1 MGFLGIV
8 VALPATALLL
18 VLNKKF
24 KGKPKN
30 KQFKMSIS
38 LAILLVAFVLGCGL
52 AYCVLGHWIA
62 AIISFGAGLLA
73 AVLHQQ
79 EITSAVPFALAL
91 LAIGW
96 ATADVAFDRKA
107 DKGAQV
113 SLIILPV
120 LVCLMIGG
128 SLGASGSNAVS
139 VTFDRAFQL
148 IGQMGGA

>member
-30 KQFKMSIS
+30 KHFKISIS
-38 LAILLVAFVLGCGL
+38 LAILLVSFVLGCGI
-52 AYCVLGHWIA
+52 AYCFLGHWIA
-62 AIISFGAGLLA
+62 AILSFLAGILSA
-73 AVLHQQ
+73 IFHQHEIAV
-79 EITSAVPFALAL
+79 AVPFALAI

-96 ATADVAFDRKA
+96 ATADIAFDRKA
-107 DKGAQV
+107 DKGAQI

-120 LVCLMIGG
+120 LLCLMIGG
-128 SLGASGSNAVS
+128 QFGASGSNAVS
-139 VTFDRAFQL
+139 VTFDQAFHL